1 MTEIKKLEI
10 KHIAPYLPYGLKWGF
25 EGEDITH
32 EVVGLDII
40 STGVKLISPYYNYGS
55 CEINNG
61 RPLLRPMSDLYKE
74 INGEV
79 GINVIGKMF
88 EPNGVLNFEDG
99 NYYYGW
105 NTHVCDDYQGYE
117 IGWIEEVGW
126 FGIFF
131 DTYDYE
137 NQKEN
142 FTGDYLPYNRN
153 VAEYLDRKHFDWR
166 YDLIIKGLAIDKNT
180 IKE

>member
-1 MTEIKKLEI
+1 MTEIKKLEK
-10 KHIAPYLPYGLKWGF
+10 KHLFAYLAHDVKAIN
-25 EGEDITH
+25 EKTR
-32 EVVGLDII
+32 EVKTVSIGAFKDSEI
-40 STGVKLISPYYNYGS
+40 SYSWLLNDDYRKMSYRL
-55 CEINNG
+55 
-61 RPLLRPMSDLYKE
+61 LLRPMSDLYKE

-117 IGWIEEVGW
+117 IGWIDEVGW

-131 DTYDYE
+131 DTYDYD
-137 NQKEN
+137 NQTEN
-142 FTGDYLPYNRN
+142 FTGDYLPYNRE
-153 VAEYLDRKHFDWR
+153 VAEYLDENHFDWR
-166 YDLIIKGLAIDKNT
+166 YNLIDQGLAINKND
-180 IKE
+180 IE